1 MSKRSGQVSAQG
13 NLRAKQERMHLC
25 VKTYLR
31 PGGARGTG
39 TNYPYSR
46 GRNPGRTVISTE
58 ISNNTEPAVG
68 IRCQSGVP
76 AIQIRAAGGQCF
88 GCAGV
93 GISAEQFK
101 SRSVLRDCEK
111 TSEKQQR
118 EAQRLAHV
126 SDLLMLP

>member
-1 MSKRSGQVSAQG
+1 MSKRRDQVSAQG

-25 VKTYLR
+25 VNTYIR
-31 PGGARGTG
+31 QGGARGIG
-39 TNYPYSR
+39 TNQPYSR

-58 ISNNTEPAVG
+58 VSNNAEPAVG
-68 IRCQSGVP
+68 IRCQSGIP
-76 AIQIRAAGGQCF
+76 AIQIRPAGGQCF

-101 SRSVLRDCEK
+101 SWSVLRDCEK
-111 TSEKQQR
+111 TGEKQQR
-118 EAQRLAHV
+118 EAQSLAHV